1 LNDVKAED
9 IHPIIKAGISH
20 YVLVAIHPF
29 VEGNGRTIR
38 AFANLILL
46 REGYDTKKFFA
57 LEEHFDRDLGA
68 YYEAFAGVDKQ
79 SSEIASRDLTAWLEY
94 FTEVVAVELTKIK
107 EKIRKLSID
116 SRMKVSLGKQ
126 IALSER
132 QMRLMEY
139 LSEKGSAVMQDLRK
153 VIPMVSEDT
162 VLRDLK
168 YLLTEGII
176 KKEGTT
182 KASRYIIKK

>member
-1 LNDVKAED
+1 
-9 IHPIIKAGISH
+9 
-20 YVLVAIHPF
+20 
-29 VEGNGRTIR
+29 
-38 AFANLILL
+38 
-46 REGYDTKKFFA
+46 
-57 LEEHFDRDLGA
+57 
-68 YYEAFAGVDKQ
+68 
-79 SSEIASRDLTAWLEY
+79 
-94 FTEVVAVELTKIK
+94 LTKIK